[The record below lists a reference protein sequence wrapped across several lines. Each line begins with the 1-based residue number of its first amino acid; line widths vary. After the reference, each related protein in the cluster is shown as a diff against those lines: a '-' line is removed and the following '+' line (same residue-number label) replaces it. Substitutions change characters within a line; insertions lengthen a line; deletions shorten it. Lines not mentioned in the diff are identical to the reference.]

1 MVLGP
6 YLKERKM
13 NNVRAIAS
21 LLNPMPGPGAVW
33 EFEGDDPTDQ
43 ASYDAGFTM
52 VQANGKTK
60 PAWSAVQN
68 EATRLQGLADDHFGE
83 FGQWPTANYGEGAW
97 KHGETEIVMSD
108 TLDATSD
115 VSWVPEGDPIEITV
129 STNADDKVG
138 WGSAKGEPFPS
149 AVSGDRVR

>member
-1 MVLGP
+1 M
-6 YLKERKM
+6 E
-13 NNVRAIAS
+13 
-21 LLNPMPGPGAVW
+21 
-33 EFEGDDPTDQ
+33 TC
-43 ASYDAGFTM
+43 
-52 VQANGKTK
+52 
-60 PAWSAVQN
+60 
-68 EATRLQGLADDHFGE
+68 
-83 FGQWPTANYGEGAW
+83 
-97 KHGETEIVMSD
+97 ETEIVMSD